1 MQITR
6 HKNTVILVECKFITD
21 FTLICLKN
29 LLKEYYNNCLRTIQ
43 EDAVLEALCEMTN
56 IETEKALKLDK
67 AWIIGHFYDKII
79 ISLR

>member
-6 HKNTVILVECKFITD
+6 HKNTVMLVECKFITD
-21 FTLICLKN
+21 FTFICLEN
-29 LLKEYYNNCLRTIQ
+29 LLKESYNNCLRTIQ

-67 AWIIGHFYDKII
+67 AGTSSD
-79 ISLR
+79 ISMIK